1 MSDNSVMIIAEAGV
15 NHNGSV
21 DLALKMID
29 KAYEA
34 GADYIK
40 FQTFK
45 ASSLVSCHAKKARYQ
60 VANTKSDGTQLSM
73 LEKLELS
80 FDDFIRLKEHCEKV
94 GIGFMSTPF
103 DLESALFLNDIG
115 LEIFKV
121 GSGDIN
127 NKILLDKIAS
137 FKKEV
142 ILSTGMSDLYDI
154 DKAMSVLE
162 GCKVSLLHC
171 TTEYPCPYESVNM
184 QAMQTLKDRYD
195 VTVGYSD
202 HTRGL
207 EIAFMAVA
215 MGARIIEKHFTLD
228 RNMEGP
234 DQISSLQ
241 PDELKAM
248 VLGIRHIQMAF
259 GDGKKHIQQS
269 EIENIKVARKSLV
282 ASRDIKK
289 GELLSMDNICAKRP
303 GSGISPMDI
312 DKVLF
317 SAAIRD
323 FSKDDLIE
331 I

>member
-184 QAMQTLKDRYD
+184 RAMQTLKDRYD

-289 GELLSMDNICAKRP
+289 GELLSMNNICAKRP

>member
-60 VANTKSDGTQLSM
+60 VTNTKSDGTQLSM

>member
-45 ASSLVSCHAKKARYQ
+45 ASSLVSCHAQKARYQ

-289 GELLSMDNICAKRP
+289 GELLSMNNICAKRP

>member
-45 ASSLVSCHAKKARYQ
+45 ASSLVSCHAQKARYQ

-80 FDDFIRLKEHCEKV
+80 FDDFIRLKEHCAKV

-289 GELLSMDNICAKRP
+289 GELLSMNNICAKRP

>member
-45 ASSLVSCHAKKARYQ
+45 ASSLVSCHAQKARYQ

-73 LEKLELS
+73 IEKLELS

-289 GELLSMDNICAKRP
+289 GELLSMNNICAKRP

>member
-142 ILSTGMSDLYDI
+142 ILSTGMSNFYDI

-234 DQISSLQ
+234 
-241 PDELKAM
+241 
-248 VLGIRHIQMAF
+248 
-259 GDGKKHIQQS
+259 
-269 EIENIKVARKSLV
+269 
-282 ASRDIKK
+282 
-289 GELLSMDNICAKRP
+289 
-303 GSGISPMDI
+303 
-312 DKVLF
+312 
-317 SAAIRD
+317 
-323 FSKDDLIE
+323 
-331 I
+331 

>member
-80 FDDFIRLKEHCEKV
+80 FDDFIRLKEHCAKV

-154 DKAMSVLE
+154 DKAMSVLK

-202 HTRGL
+202 HTKGL